1 MNFFGH
7 AAVASWQAA
16 ASPGLTLGAML
27 PDFATMCRGRIAG
40 TDDAAVGAGVDLHH
54 ATDAVFHYAP
64 PVRAL
69 FAAAEARLTARGCRR
84 GPMRAGAHVG
94 IELLLDGVLL
104 DEPRYRAAYVAALA
118 IAPVPVRWRDDGDD
132 ARFAHFHARLVGF
145 GLPDDLRRPA
155 AVAERVIRTLAGR
168 PLLAPSADERLAIAA
183 VLAELADRVLA
194 DTDAVLAAVRDG
206 LAARASAATAAA
218 ATP

>member
-16 ASPGLTLGAML
+16 ASPGLALGAML
-27 PDFATMCRGRIAG
+27 PDFATMCGGRLAG
-40 TDDAAVGAGVDLHH
+40 TDDDAVGRGVDLHH
-54 ATDAVFHYAP
+54 ATDAVFHGAP

-69 FAAAEARLTARGCRR
+69 FLAAEARLTARGCRK
-84 GPMRAGAHVG
+84 GPTRAAAHVG

-104 DEPRYRAAYVAALA
+104 DEPRHRAAYAAALA

-132 ARFAHFHARLVGF
+132 ARFAHLHARLVDF

-155 AVAERVIRTLAGR
+155 AVAERVARTLAGR
-168 PLLAPSADERLAIAA
+168 RLLAPSPDERHAIAA
-183 VLAELADRVLA
+183 VLAELAARVAA
-194 DTDAVLAAVRDG
+194 DVDLVVAAVRDG
-206 LAARASAATAAA
+206 LAARATA
-218 ATP
+218 P